1 MNSDMHLRKRGLEMQ
16 TIDRRSYGEGWEE
29 SMDLGTQLK
38 RMVKEMGEVQAV
50 RCFDIFPSS

>member
-1 MNSDMHLRKRGLEMQ
+1 
-16 TIDRRSYGEGWEE
+16 
-29 SMDLGTQLK
+29 MDLGTQLK